1 LSFDVKQTTE
11 NFQPVLVVKFN
22 QEIKVNGDPKN
33 FVKVRL
39 SMKSRRRRL
48 SQTRALQQSQANLI
62 NDGMEFEA

>member
-1 LSFDVKQTTE
+1 LTFEVKQTTE

-22 QEIKVNGDPKN
+22 QETKVKGDPKN

-39 SMKSRRRRL
+39 SMKSRRRLEDERI
-48 SQTRALQQSQANLI
+48 LQQSQADLI

>member
-48 SQTRALQQSQANLI
+48 SQTRSLQQSQADLI